1 MDDAILSF
9 VERAEKVAL
18 KLAESE
24 QHGCVGVDRYPPENG
39 VPYNEDEVGDILALL
54 QLPAAV
60 LHVVRRSIGAFRSSG
75 DAPLYLATA
84 IVFLLVVAYVS
95 AGFIL

>member
-1 MDDAILSF
+1 MDAVSSYA
-9 VERAEKVAL
+9 ERAEKVAL

-54 QLPAAV
+54 QLPTAV
-60 LHVVRRSIGAFRSSG
+60 LSLVGRSVGAFRSSG

-84 IVFLLVVAYVS
+84 VVLLLTVAYIS
-95 AGFIL
+95 ASFIL